1 MMPIATLT
9 RKGQVTIPLAVRAA
23 LGLHTGDKLDFVE
36 FERRWYVNK
45 SFKIIRLLM
54 KNDQF

>member
-1 MMPIATLT
+1 MPIATLT